1 MGESGNTPQET
12 RIVKAIERS
21 RIAVCF
27 VAMFLGHSDYFRTF
41 AALTVFSLAGL
52 TAVESFFFGDVSA
65 RAQIKFAVLLRPRLN
80 HDLYAIDRR
89 DACSTGRRRRH
100 DGVTG
105 DAVSSLLHGAST
117 G

>member
-52 TAVESFFFGDVSA
+52 TAAESFLFGDALA
-65 RAQIKFAVLLRPRLN
+65 RAQINFALLLRPRLN
-80 HDLYAIDRR
+80 HDLYAIDP
-89 DACSTGRRRRH
+89 
-100 DGVTG
+100 
-105 DAVSSLLHGAST
+105 
-117 G
+117 

>member
-1 MGESGNTPQET
+1 MTAEYYADIVDEKSGWDEK

-52 TAVESFFFGDVSA
+52 TAVESFLFGDVSA
-65 RAQIKFAVLLRPRLN
+65 RAQIKF
-80 HDLYAIDRR
+80 R
-89 DACSTGRRRRH
+89 DASPPT
-100 DGVTG
+100 
-105 DAVSSLLHGAST
+105 AQ
-117 G
+117 

>member
-1 MGESGNTPQET
+1 MGEKSGNTPQET

-52 TAVESFFFGDVSA
+52 TSVESLLFGDVSA
-65 RAQIKFAVLLRPRLN
+65 RAQINFAVLLRPRLN
-80 HDLYAIDRR
+80 HDLHAID
-89 DACSTGRRRRH
+89 ASPARRRAAC
-100 DGVTG
+100 
-105 DAVSSLLHGAST
+105 DAAS
-117 G
+117 

>member
-1 MGESGNTPQET
+1 MGEKNGNSPQET

-65 RAQIKFAVLLRPRLN
+65 RAQIKLCGASRPRP
-80 HDLYAIDRR
+80 IMT
-89 DACSTGRRRRH
+89 STPSTRITRCLL
-100 DGVTG
+100 DVVTG
-105 DAVSSLLHGAST
+105 EGREAAEPDALSG
-117 G
+117 